1 MPRGRT
7 SRRSQEDAG
16 RWARRID
23 ELVTE
28 GSVASAVYNEVCS
41 GTKVL
46 ISPSSW
52 ADSTF
57 SDAAVKELLGTHRI
71 FTDLTGPAA
80 RRRAEGGDWPT
91 PCEPSARTAGSYTL
105 AQVRGNAR
113 LSGKAHMF
121 FGNWVVM
128 RRAEAEALP
137 AHVTVCGFYD
147 CGSGGGR
154 SSSGSSSGSS
164 TGTGS
169 SERPA
174 PPRVE
179 RLVKHMNL
187 CRYAKELASPSLRYV
202 ASGSFAVGTDGPG
215 DGAPELVVNA
225 RSGSW
230 ALAKAYLYAIG
241 RLDGADASGIDG
253 DIAAF
258 AAPKVRAVV
267 ARALRAR
274 PVSEALRSSGR
285 RRTSRS

>member
-1 MPRGRT
+1 MKGPGP
-7 SRRSQEDAG
+7 
-16 RWARRID
+16 WARRID

-46 ISPSSW
+46 LSPASW

-71 FTDLTGPAA
+71 FTDLPSVPSVRMQRMHRMHRMHRMQRA
-80 RRRAEGGDWPT
+80 AEGGDWPT

-113 LSGKAHMF
+113 LSGKAHKF

-128 RRAEAEALP
+128 RRVGAPEAALP

-147 CGSGGGR
+147 CGSE
-154 SSSGSSSGSS
+154 
-164 TGTGS
+164 GTGS
-169 SERPA
+169 GA
-174 PPRVE
+174 PRVE

-241 RLDGADASGIDG
+241 RLDGEDASGIDG

-274 PVSEALRSSGR
+274 PVSETLRASGR